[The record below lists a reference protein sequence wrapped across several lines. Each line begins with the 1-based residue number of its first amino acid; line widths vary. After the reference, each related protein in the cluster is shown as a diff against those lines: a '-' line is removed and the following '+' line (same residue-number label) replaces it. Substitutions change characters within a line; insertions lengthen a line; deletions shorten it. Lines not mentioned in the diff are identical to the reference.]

1 MLNDFHEGTAGE
13 GTEQPPKA
21 DPDLPSHFTVPVAAL
36 APGRPASLPR
46 PLHSSSS
53 SSACAPG

>member
-21 DPDLPSHFTVPVAAL
+21 HAQPFHGACGGLGSW
-36 APGRPASLPR
+36 APRLIAPASPFL
-46 PLHSSSS
+46 LVVLCLCS
-53 SSACAPG
+53 